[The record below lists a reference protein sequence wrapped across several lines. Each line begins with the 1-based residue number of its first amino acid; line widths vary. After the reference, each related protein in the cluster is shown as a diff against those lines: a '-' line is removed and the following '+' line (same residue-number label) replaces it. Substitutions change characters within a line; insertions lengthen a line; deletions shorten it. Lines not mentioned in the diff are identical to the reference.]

1 MWYPDFSEEEDDLGD
16 YEMGVNFSSLG
27 ETAQDAQPRTL
38 QMLVATW
45 NVGNKEP
52 DG

>member
-1 MWYPDFSEEEDDLGD
+1 
-16 YEMGVNFSSLG
+16 MGVNFASLSD
-27 ETAQDAQPRTL
+27 TAEEQQPRTL
-38 QMLVATW
+38 QVLVATW